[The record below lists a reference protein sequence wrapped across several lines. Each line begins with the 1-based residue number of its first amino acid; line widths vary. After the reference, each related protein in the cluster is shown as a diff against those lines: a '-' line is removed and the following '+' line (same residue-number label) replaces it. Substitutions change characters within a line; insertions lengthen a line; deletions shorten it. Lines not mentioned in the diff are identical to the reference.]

1 MEDHSHIFLRS
12 KVLSAVYKSSPVSLR
27 NCSGDLCDLLF
38 GKAGYILS
46 ASDLVICD
54 VFARQIQIS
63 QIRAVGGRKVI
74 DLRTSLNKLILEIGG
89 HFLFRVIRKI
99 PADDTSNLF
108 SGRNASAFV
117 KRYRKSCVDLKKKFS
132 SYQYTLP
139 HKPVYKGQRAPDLI
153 SQRGKKRSHFTS
165 EPFRRETVIGPAR
178 SVMIRKYFLV

>member
-12 KVLSAVYKSSPVSLR
+12 KVLAAVYKSSPEALR

-63 QIRAVGGRKVI
+63 QIRAVGSRKVI
-74 DLRTSLNKLILEIGG
+74 DPRASLNKFILKIGG
-89 HFLFRVIRKI
+89 HFFFRVIRKI
-99 PADDTSNLF
+99 PADDTSYLF
-108 SGRNASAFV
+108 AGRNASAFV
-117 KRYRKSCVDLKKKFS
+117 KRYRKSRVDLKKQFRS
-132 SYQYTLP
+132 DQYAFT
-139 HKPVYKGQRAPDLI
+139 HEPVYKGQRASDLI

-165 EPFRRETVIGPAR
+165 EPLRRETVIGPAR
-178 SVMIRKYFLV
+178 IVMIRQYFLV